1 MNLLEA
7 QYKLVQSS
15 REVLLNYCCS
25 IEQPDF
31 IKEHTTFGPGSIRNL
46 LVHIANTYEQWIG
59 IHALE
64 KNMQLTRYEPVHTAV
79 DAIEL
84 FQHTDQLM
92 QEFFRVIDS
101 RIMEPKELRFNDHTR
116 FIDGL
121 TFFSHVITHEFHHKG
136 QIMSLSRHLGYLP
149 VDADILR

>member
-25 IEQPDF
+25 IEQADF
-31 IKEHTTFGPGSIRNL
+31 IKEHTTFGPESIRNL

-59 IHALE
+59 IDALE
-64 KNMQLTRYEPVHTAV
+64 KDMQLTRYEPVHTAV

-92 QEFFRVIDS
+92 QEFFRVMDS
-101 RIMEPKELRFNDHTR
+101 RIMEPKELRFNDQTR

>member
-1 MNLLEA
+1 MNFLEA

-25 IEQPDF
+25 IRQSDF
-31 IKEHTTFGPGSIRNL
+31 LKEHTTFGTESIRNL
-46 LVHIANTYEQWIG
+46 LIHIANTYEHWIG
-59 IHALE
+59 FHALE
-64 KNMQLTRYEPVHTAV
+64 MNMQFNRHESVHTAV
-79 DAIEL
+79 DAIGY
-84 FQHTDQLM
+84 FQHIDQLM
-92 QEFFRVIDS
+92 QEFFRVMDN
-101 RIMEPKELRFNDHTR
+101 RMLEPKELRFNDQPR

-136 QIMSLSRHLGYLP
+136 QIMSLSRHLGYQP